1 MMNKKWT
8 FKDALIAGIGITIY
22 GFCQYIIG
30 YICGRCDAEM
40 KHLEKEAEEI
50 ENINIEV

>member
-1 MMNKKWT
+1 MMNKKLT
-8 FKDALIAGIGITIY
+8 FKDALIACIGITIY
-22 GFCQYIIG
+22 GVFQYIMG

-50 ENINIEV
+50 ENIKV